1 MTSADLLAFETLRP
15 RLFAIAYRMLGMRAD
30 AEDVVQDAWLRFS
43 TSAHDDIRSAEAW
56 LVTITT
62 RLSIDRL
69 RSRKNER
76 EAYTGW
82 WLPEPVVE
90 MVDDTPETVA
100 ELASDVS
107 VAMLWVLE
115 RLTPEERAAF
125 LMRKVFDQDYGEL
138 AAMLGKS
145 ESACRQLVHRAQERI
160 RQERPRFT
168 VSKNMHRLVLEKFMR
183 AAANADRD
191 AMKTLLAAD
200 VEFRADGGGKVP
212 SLHKVL
218 VGTGRVAGLYWAVEN
233 AFRNRVAYRMARVNG
248 EPGLVRY
255 IEGKVE
261 SVQSF
266 CIEDGR
272 ISRIDVVRNPDKLR
286 GIPPMPS
293 AGTNAIAGA

>member
-1 MTSADLLAFETLRP
+1 MKSADLLVFEALRP
-15 RLFAIAYRMLGMRAD
+15 RLFLIAYRMLGMHAD

-43 TSAHDDIRSAEAW
+43 TSARDDVRSTEAW

-76 EAYTGW
+76 EAYAGW

-90 MVDDTPETVA
+90 FVEDTPEAAA

-125 LMRKVFDQDYGEL
+125 LMRKIFDQDYGIV
-138 AAMLGKS
+138 AVMLGKS
-145 ESACRQLVHRAQERI
+145 EAACRQLVHRAQERI
-160 RQERPRFT
+160 RQESPRFT
-168 VSKNMHRLVLEKFMR
+168 VSKTMHRAVLDRFMQ

-191 AMKTLLAAD
+191 AMKMLLSAD

-218 VGTGRVAGLYWAVEN
+218 IGAGRVAGLYWAVEH
-233 AFRNRVAYRMARVNG
+233 AFPERAVYRMARVNG

-255 IEGKVE
+255 IDGKVE

-266 CIEDGR
+266 CINDGT
-272 ISRIDVVRNPDKLR
+272 ISRIDVVRNPDKLQR
-286 GIPPMPS
+286 IPLL
-293 AGTNAIAGA
+293 N

>member
-1 MTSADLLAFETLRP
+1 MKSADLLVFEALRP
-15 RLFAIAYRMLGMRAD
+15 RLFLIAYRMLGMRAD

-43 TSAHDDIRSAEAW
+43 TSVRDDVRSLEAW

-69 RSRKNER
+69 RSRKSER
-76 EAYTGW
+76 DAYTGW

-90 MVDDTPETVA
+90 VVEDTPEAAA

-125 LMRKVFDQDYGEL
+125 LMRKVFDQDYGDV

-145 ESACRQLVHRAQERI
+145 EAACRQLVHRAQERI
-160 RQERPRFT
+160 RQESPRFT
-168 VSKNMHRLVLEKFMR
+168 VSQTMHRAVLEQFMR
-183 AAANADRD
+183 AAAGADRD

-200 VEFRADGGGKVP
+200 VEYRADGGGKVP

-233 AFRNRVAYRMARVNG
+233 AFRERVVYKMARVNG
-248 EPGLVRY
+248 EFGLVRY
-255 IEGKVE
+255 IDGQVE

-266 CIEDGR
+266 CISDGT
-272 ISRIDVVRNPDKLR
+272 ISRIYVVRNPDKLQ
-286 GIPPMPS
+286 GIPLLQ
-293 AGTNAIAGA
+293 

>member
-1 MTSADLLAFETLRP
+1 MKSADLLVFEALRP
-15 RLFAIAYRMLGMRAD
+15 RLFLIAYRMLGMRAD

-43 TSAHDDIRSAEAW
+43 TSVRDDVRSVEAW

-76 EAYTGW
+76 DTYTGW

-90 MVDDTPETVA
+90 VVEDTPEAAA

-125 LMRKVFDQDYGEL
+125 LMRKVFDQDYGDV

-145 ESACRQLVHRAQERI
+145 EAACRQLVHRAQERI
-160 RQERPRFT
+160 RQESPRFT
-168 VSKNMHRLVLEKFMR
+168 VSQTMHRAVLEQFMQ
-183 AAANADRD
+183 AAAGADRD

-200 VEFRADGGGKVP
+200 VEYRADGGGKVP

-233 AFRNRVAYRMARVNG
+233 AFRERVVYKMARVNG
-248 EPGLVRY
+248 EFGLVRY
-255 IEGKVE
+255 IDGQVE

-266 CIEDGR
+266 CISDGT
-272 ISRIDVVRNPDKLR
+272 ISRIYVVRNPDKLQ
-286 GIPPMPS
+286 GIPLLQ
-293 AGTNAIAGA
+293 

>member
-1 MTSADLLAFETLRP
+1 MKSADLLVFEALRP
-15 RLFAIAYRMLGMRAD
+15 RLFLIAYRMLGMHAD

-43 TSAHDDIRSAEAW
+43 TSARDDVRSTEAW

-76 EAYTGW
+76 EAYAGW

-90 MVDDTPETVA
+90 FVEDTPEAAA

-125 LMRKVFDQDYGEL
+125 LMRKIFDQDYGNV
-138 AAMLGKS
+138 AVMLGKS
-145 ESACRQLVHRAQERI
+145 EAACRQLVHRAQERI
-160 RQERPRFT
+160 RQENPRFT
-168 VSKNMHRLVLEKFMR
+168 VSKTMHRAVLDRFMQ

-191 AMKTLLAAD
+191 AMKMLLSAD

-218 VGTGRVAGLYWAVEN
+218 IGAGRVAGLYWAVEH
-233 AFRNRVAYRMARVNG
+233 AFPERVVYRMARVNG

-255 IEGKVE
+255 IDGKVE

-266 CIEDGR
+266 CINDGT
-272 ISRIDVVRNPDKLR
+272 ISRIDVVRNPDKLQR
-286 GIPPMPS
+286 IPLL
-293 AGTNAIAGA
+293 N

>member
-1 MTSADLLAFETLRP
+1 MKSADLLVFEALRP
-15 RLFAIAYRMLGMRAD
+15 RLFLIAYRMLGMRAD
-30 AEDVVQDAWLRFS
+30 AEDVVQDAWLRY
-43 TSAHDDIRSAEAW
+43 SANVRDDVRSAEAW

-69 RSRKNER
+69 RSRKTER
-76 EAYTGW
+76 DAYTGW

-90 MVDDTPETVA
+90 IVEDTPEAAA

-125 LMRKVFDQDYGEL
+125 LMRKVFDQDYGDV

-145 ESACRQLVHRAQERI
+145 EAACRQLVHRAQERI
-160 RQERPRFT
+160 RQETPRFT
-168 VSKNMHRLVLEKFMR
+168 VSKSMHRVVLEQFMQ
-183 AAANADRD
+183 AAANADRA
-191 AMKTLLAAD
+191 AMKTLLSAD
-200 VEFRADGGGKVP
+200 VEFRADGGGKVE

-218 VGTGRVAGLYWAVEN
+218 IGTGRVAGLYWAVDN
-233 AFRNRVAYRMARVNG
+233 AFRERVVYKMARVNG

-255 IEGKVE
+255 IDGKVE

-266 CIEDGR
+266 CIHDGT
-272 ISRIDVVRNPDKLR
+272 ISRIYVVRNPDKLQ
-286 GIPPMPS
+286 GIPLLQ
-293 AGTNAIAGA
+293 

>member
-1 MTSADLLAFETLRP
+1 MPGVAMKSTDLLVFEALRP
-15 RLFAIAYRMLGMRAD
+15 RLFLIAYRMLGVRAD

-43 TSAHDDIRSAEAW
+43 TSAHDDVRSPEAW

-62 RLSIDRL
+62 RLSIDCL
-69 RSRKNER
+69 RSRKSER
-76 EAYTGW
+76 DAYTGW

-90 MVDDTPETVA
+90 MMEDTPETAA

-125 LMRKVFDQDYGEL
+125 LMRKVFDQDYVDV
-138 AAMLGKS
+138 ATILGKS
-145 ESACRQLVHRAQERI
+145 EAACRQLVHRAQERI
-160 RQERPRFT
+160 RQESPRFT
-168 VSKNMHRLVLEKFMR
+168 VSRSMHRAVLDKFMR

-200 VEFRADGGGKVP
+200 VEYRADGGGKVP

-218 VGTGRVAGLYWAVEN
+218 VGTARIAGLYWAVEN
-233 AFRNRVAYRMARVNG
+233 AFRGRVAYRMARVNG
-248 EPGLVRY
+248 EPGLIRY
-255 IEGKVE
+255 IDGDVE

-266 CIEDGR
+266 SIDDGS
-272 ISRIDVVRNPDKLR
+272 ISRIYVVRNPDKLQAV
-286 GIPPMPS
+286 PS
-293 AGTNAIAGA
+293 QP

>member
-1 MTSADLLAFETLRP
+1 MKTADLLVFEALRP
-15 RLFAIAYRMLGMRAD
+15 RLFLIAYRMLGMRAD

-43 TSAHDDIRSAEAW
+43 TSVRDDVRSLEAW

-69 RSRKNER
+69 RSRKSER
-76 EAYTGW
+76 DAYTGW

-90 MVDDTPETVA
+90 VVEDTPEAAA

-125 LMRKVFDQDYGEL
+125 LMRKVFDQDYGDV

-145 ESACRQLVHRAQERI
+145 EAACRQLVHRAQERI
-160 RQERPRFT
+160 RQESPRFT
-168 VSKNMHRLVLEKFMR
+168 VSQTMHRAVLEQFMQ
-183 AAANADRD
+183 AAAGADRD

-200 VEFRADGGGKVP
+200 VEYRADGGGKVP

-233 AFRNRVAYRMARVNG
+233 AFRERVVYKMARVNG
-248 EPGLVRY
+248 EFGLVRY
-255 IEGKVE
+255 IDGQVE

-266 CIEDGR
+266 CISDGT
-272 ISRIDVVRNPDKLR
+272 ISRIYVVRNPDKLQ
-286 GIPPMPS
+286 GIPLLQ
-293 AGTNAIAGA
+293 

>member
-1 MTSADLLAFETLRP
+1 MKSADLLVFEALRP
-15 RLFAIAYRMLGMRAD
+15 RLFLIAYRMLGMRAD

-43 TSAHDDIRSAEAW
+43 TSVRDDVRSVEAW

-69 RSRKNER
+69 RSRKSER
-76 EAYTGW
+76 DAYTGW

-90 MVDDTPETVA
+90 VVEDTPEAAA

-125 LMRKVFDQDYGEL
+125 LMRKVFDQDYGDV

-145 ESACRQLVHRAQERI
+145 EAACRQLVHRAQERI
-160 RQERPRFT
+160 RQESPRFT
-168 VSKNMHRLVLEKFMR
+168 VSQTMHRAVLEQFMR
-183 AAANADRD
+183 AAAGADRD

-200 VEFRADGGGKVP
+200 VEYRADGGGKVP

-233 AFRNRVAYRMARVNG
+233 AFRERVVYKMARVNG
-248 EPGLVRY
+248 EFGLVRY
-255 IEGKVE
+255 IDGKVE

-266 CIEDGR
+266 CISDGT
-272 ISRIDVVRNPDKLR
+272 ISRIYVVRNPDKLQ
-286 GIPPMPS
+286 GIPLLQ
-293 AGTNAIAGA
+293 

>member
-1 MTSADLLAFETLRP
+1 MKSADLLVFEALRP
-15 RLFAIAYRMLGMRAD
+15 RLFLIAYRMLGMRAD

-43 TSAHDDIRSAEAW
+43 TSVRDDVRSVEAW

-76 EAYTGW
+76 DAYTGW

-90 MVDDTPETVA
+90 VVEDTPEAAA

-125 LMRKVFDQDYGEL
+125 LMRKVFDQDYGDV
-138 AAMLGKS
+138 ATMLGKS
-145 ESACRQLVHRAQERI
+145 EAACRQLVHRAQERI
-160 RQERPRFT
+160 RQESPRFT
-168 VSKNMHRLVLEKFMR
+168 VSQTMHRAVLEQFMQ
-183 AAANADRD
+183 AAAGADRD

-200 VEFRADGGGKVP
+200 VEYRADGGGKVP

-218 VGTGRVAGLYWAVEN
+218 VGTGRVAGLYWAVDN
-233 AFRNRVAYRMARVNG
+233 AFRERVVYKMARVNG
-248 EPGLVRY
+248 EFGLVRY
-255 IEGKVE
+255 IDGQVE

-266 CIEDGR
+266 CISDGT
-272 ISRIDVVRNPDKLR
+272 ISRIYVVRNPDKLQ
-286 GIPPMPS
+286 GIPLLQ
-293 AGTNAIAGA
+293 

>member
-1 MTSADLLAFETLRP
+1 MKSADLLVFEALRP
-15 RLFAIAYRMLGMRAD
+15 RLFLIAYRMLGMRAD

-43 TSAHDDIRSAEAW
+43 TSVRDDVRSLEAW

-69 RSRKNER
+69 RSRKSER
-76 EAYTGW
+76 DAYTGW

-90 MVDDTPETVA
+90 VVEDTPEAAA

-125 LMRKVFDQDYGEL
+125 LMRKVFDQDYGDV

-145 ESACRQLVHRAQERI
+145 EAACRQLVHRAQERI
-160 RQERPRFT
+160 RQESPRFT
-168 VSKNMHRLVLEKFMR
+168 VSQTMHRAVLEQFMR
-183 AAANADRD
+183 AAAGADRD

-200 VEFRADGGGKVP
+200 VEYRADGGGKVP

-233 AFRNRVAYRMARVNG
+233 AFRERVVYKMARVNG
-248 EPGLVRY
+248 EFGLVRY
-255 IEGKVE
+255 IDGKVE

-266 CIEDGR
+266 CISDGT
-272 ISRIDVVRNPDKLR
+272 ISRIYVVRNPDKLQ
-286 GIPPMPS
+286 GIPLLQ
-293 AGTNAIAGA
+293 

>member
-1 MTSADLLAFETLRP
+1 MKTADLLVFEALRP
-15 RLFAIAYRMLGMRAD
+15 RLFLIAYRMLGMRAD

-43 TSAHDDIRSAEAW
+43 TSVRDDVRSLEAW

-69 RSRKNER
+69 RSRKSER
-76 EAYTGW
+76 DAYTGW

-90 MVDDTPETVA
+90 VVEDTPEAAA

-125 LMRKVFDQDYGEL
+125 LMRKVFDQDYGDV

-145 ESACRQLVHRAQERI
+145 EAACRQLVHRAQERI
-160 RQERPRFT
+160 RQESPRFT
-168 VSKNMHRLVLEKFMR
+168 VSQTMHRAVLEQFMR
-183 AAANADRD
+183 AAAGADRD

-200 VEFRADGGGKVP
+200 VEYRADGGGKVP

-233 AFRNRVAYRMARVNG
+233 AFRERVVYKMARVNG
-248 EPGLVRY
+248 EFGLVRY
-255 IEGKVE
+255 IDGQVE

-266 CIEDGR
+266 CISDGT
-272 ISRIDVVRNPDKLR
+272 ISRIYVVRNPDKLQ
-286 GIPPMPS
+286 GIPLLQ
-293 AGTNAIAGA
+293 

>member
-1 MTSADLLAFETLRP
+1 MPGVAMKSAKLLVYEALSP
-15 RLFAIAYRMLGMRAD
+15 RLFQIAYRMLGVRAD
-30 AEDVVQDAWLRFS
+30 AEDVVQDAWVRFS
-43 TSAHDDIRSAEAW
+43 TSAHDDVRSTEAW

-69 RSRKNER
+69 RSRKSER

-82 WLPEPVVE
+82 WLPEPVVAI
-90 MVDDTPETVA
+90 MDDTPEAAA
-100 ELASDVS
+100 EVASDVS

-125 LMRKVFDQDYGEL
+125 LMRKVFDQDYGGVVTI
-138 AAMLGKS
+138 LGKS
-145 ESACRQLVHRAQERI
+145 EAACRQLVHRAQERI

-168 VSKNMHRLVLEKFMR
+168 VSKNMHRVVLEKFMQ

-218 VGTGRVAGLYWAVEN
+218 IGTGRVAGLYWAVDN
-233 AFRNRVAYRMARVNG
+233 AFPGRVVYKMARVNG

-255 IEGKVE
+255 IDGKVE

-266 CIEDGR
+266 SIDDGA
-272 ISRIDVVRNPDKLR
+272 ISRIYVVRNPDKL
-286 GIPPMPS
+286 GAIPSQP
-293 AGTNAIAGA
+293 

>member
-1 MTSADLLAFETLRP
+1 MKSADLLVFEALRP
-15 RLFAIAYRMLGMRAD
+15 RLFLIAYRMLGMRAD

-43 TSAHDDIRSAEAW
+43 TSVRDDVRSVEAW

-69 RSRKNER
+69 RSRKSER
-76 EAYTGW
+76 DAYTGW

-90 MVDDTPETVA
+90 VVEDTPEAAA

-125 LMRKVFDQDYGEL
+125 LMRKVFDQDYGDV

-145 ESACRQLVHRAQERI
+145 EAACRQLVHRAQERI
-160 RQERPRFT
+160 RQESPRFT
-168 VSKNMHRLVLEKFMR
+168 VSQTMHRAVLEQFMR
-183 AAANADRD
+183 AAAGADRD

-200 VEFRADGGGKVP
+200 VEYRADGGGKVP

-233 AFRNRVAYRMARVNG
+233 AFRERVVYKMARVNG
-248 EPGLVRY
+248 EFGLVRY
-255 IEGKVE
+255 IDGQVE

-266 CIEDGR
+266 CISDGT
-272 ISRIDVVRNPDKLR
+272 ISRIYVVRNPDKLQ
-286 GIPPMPS
+286 GIPLLQ
-293 AGTNAIAGA
+293 